1 MESFK
6 WEEEIIIFLLTLETE
21 FLKEHKIKRLNCET
35 FLGIDHWEKS
45 GDSLSQCQNC
55 LENIPKWQGNYP
67 EVGEHKVSWTINS
80 FCQGLV
86 V

>member
-1 MESFK
+1 MKNIDDFISFVILCWFIMESFK

-55 LENIPKWQGNYP
+55 LENIPK
-67 EVGEHKVSWTINS
+67 
-80 FCQGLV
+80 
-86 V
+86 